1 MALAYQN
8 QMGQYKRMKI
18 ESATPEMLI
27 LMLYDG
33 AIKNIVLAEDAIEDK
48 TRIEACNNH
57 FVKAQNI
64 ITELM
69 VSLNFEIGGDIARNL
84 FNIYEFINYT
94 LAQANIHK
102 KCDNLDTILSMLRDL
117 RNTWQEVIH
126 MNKEKYPNG
135 IPAIEQLRELEGP
148 VPQLLAPVAGELGE
162 AQAVPEPMTEGMAPA
177 PRAIPTAN
185 TQPPAAQNR
194 FKQIYGKVLPK
205 KS

>member
-1 MALAYQN
+1 MSLAYQN

-33 AIKNIVLAEDAIEDK
+33 AIKNICLAQEMILDK
-48 TRIEACNNH
+48 ARIEQCNNH

-69 VSLNFEIGGDIARNL
+69 VSLNFEVGGDIARNL
-84 FNIYEFINYT
+84 FNIYEFMNYS
-94 LAQANIHK
+94 LAQANINK
-102 KCDNLDTILSMLRDL
+102 SSEGLDTIVTMLKDL
-117 RNTWQEVIH
+117 RNTWQEVIR

-135 IPAIEQLRELEGP
+135 IPAAEQLKEIEGPAPQLMAPIAAELE
-148 VPQLLAPVAGELGE
+148 E
-162 AQAVPEPMTEGMAPA
+162 AVPMPDGVAPA
-177 PRAIPTAN
+177 PSATPSSHQAPSTGAG
-185 TQPPAAQNR
+185 QNR
-194 FKQIYGKVLPK
+194 FKQIYGKALPR